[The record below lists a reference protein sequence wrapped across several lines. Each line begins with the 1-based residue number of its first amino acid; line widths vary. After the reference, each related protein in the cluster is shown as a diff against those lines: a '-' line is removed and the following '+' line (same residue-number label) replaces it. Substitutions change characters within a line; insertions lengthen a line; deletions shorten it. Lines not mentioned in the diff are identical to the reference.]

1 MRTHAGGGRENIR
14 RYCAGRPG
22 NVTRPS
28 GFAAGHLQIAFQF
41 QSATFDTRRTRSH
54 RPPSALSALL
64 LIFCRIDLG
73 ILNQS

>member
-1 MRTHAGGGRENIR
+1 LH
-14 RYCAGRPG
+14 RPG

-41 QSATFDTRRTRSH
+41 QSATFDTRRTLHALIH
-54 RPPSALSALL
+54 RQPSALL